1 MGNYII
7 FSAEPVTFD
16 LVSSLIVPSVVVI
29 VLVLANGFFVAAE
42 FAMLAA
48 RASRMEALSEE
59 GNHTAT
65 KILAI
70 LTNPNLQNRYLAT
83 NQLGITVITLAL
95 SMYAEPQFAHLV
107 EPALLRFWPE
117 LPEAVLHSVATVLT
131 LGVLTYLHIVIGEMV
146 PKALALNAANEI
158 VLQLHR
164 PISLIERLF
173 TWPIKLLNLVGNVLL
188 QAFRI
193 PPEHGHAR
201 LYSSEEIEQI
211 VSESTEGGLMAE
223 QSEEL
228 IANIFDFRD
237 REVGHVMTP
246 RRKIEGIPLN
256 ISQEELLRVVT
267 SSRHSRFPVYEND
280 LDHIVGIL
288 HLKDFAQTYI
298 KETFVSLS
306 ELLRPTPVVP
316 YDHSVQE
323 LLKAF
328 KADRIHMAI
337 VLDEFGG
344 VAGIVTLE
352 DLVEEIVGEIRDEF
366 DIEREPYVE
375 IAPGILELAGDY
387 LLEYLHEEVYLG
399 EDQQI
404 PDVATVGGFVV
415 THLGRP
421 PRMNDVVK
429 LSNNVVFTVIGV
441 DSRAVT
447 RVRVEFPSIE
457 KVNQGN
463 NSKHGE
469 EQK

>member
-1 MGNYII
+1 MNNFIL
-7 FSAEPVTFD
+7 FSAEPVPFNI
-16 LVSSLIVPSVVVI
+16 VSGLLIPSIVVI
-29 VLVLANGFFVAAE
+29 ILVLANGFFVAAE
-42 FAMLAA
+42 FAILAA
-48 RASRMEALSEE
+48 RASRMETLSEE
-59 GNHTAT
+59 GNSIAT
-65 KILAI
+65 KVLAI
-70 LTNPNLQNRYLAT
+70 LTRSDLQNRYLAT
-83 NQLGITVITLAL
+83 AQLGITIITLAL
-95 SMYAEPQFAHLV
+95 SMYAEPQFAHLI
-107 EPALLRFWPE
+107 EPILKRFWPT
-117 LPEAVLHSVATVLT
+117 LPETVFHSIATIVALT
-131 LGVLTYLHIVIGEMV
+131 VLTYLHIVIGEMV
-146 PKALALNAANEI
+146 PKALALATPNEMA
-158 VLQLHR
+158 LQLNR

-173 TWPIKLLNLVGNVLL
+173 TWPIRFLNAVGDLLL
-188 QAFRI
+188 QLLRI

-228 IANIFDFRD
+228 ISNIFDFRD
-237 REVGHVMTP
+237 REVGQIMTP
-246 RRKIEGIPLN
+246 RRKIEGIPRN
-256 ISQEELLRVVT
+256 ISQEELLRLVT
-267 SSRHSRFPVYEND
+267 ASRHSRFPVYEND

-288 HLKDFAQTYI
+288 HLKDFAQAYI
-298 KETFVSLS
+298 KNRHVSLS

-323 LLKAF
+323 LLKSF
-328 KADRIHMAI
+328 KAQRIHMAI

-375 IAPGILELAGDY
+375 IQPGILELAGDY

-399 EDQQI
+399 EDEQI
-404 PDVATVGGFVV
+404 PDVDTVGGFVV

-429 LSNNVVFTVIGV
+429 LSNDVVFTVIGV
-441 DSRAVT
+441 DARAIT
-447 RVRVEFPSIE
+447 RVRVEFPTVHKE
-457 KVNQGN
+457 KQGIK
-463 NSKHGE
+463 SKNGE